1 MLEKEH
7 PQLSPKIHGMWHHLL
22 ADWDQVLQ
30 EVLWNMEQ
38 GRTSNTMRCGAFF
51 NEVRPLFMEVF
62 GLDVEEELSTMATQ
76 TWAEGTWMGKW
87 HTQQEEAWQTIFAKM
102 IT

>member
-1 MLEKEH
+1 MGTSGTFFKAYVLDKEH
-7 PQLSPKIHGMWHHLL
+7 PQLSPKIHGIWHHLL

-51 NEVRPLFMEVF
+51 NEVRQRGAHALNCSVIECNV
-62 GLDVEEELSTMATQ
+62 Q
-76 TWAEGTWMGKW
+76 
-87 HTQQEEAWQTIFAKM
+87 
-102 IT
+102 